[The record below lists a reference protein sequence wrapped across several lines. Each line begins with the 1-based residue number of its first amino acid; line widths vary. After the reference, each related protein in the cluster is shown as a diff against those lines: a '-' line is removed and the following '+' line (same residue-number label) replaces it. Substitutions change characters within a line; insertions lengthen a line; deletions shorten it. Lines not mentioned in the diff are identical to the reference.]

1 LNRIGLRIFAAPAIV
16 TFAMACSHHS
26 TVARAAPAQQTA
38 LERQIVNA
46 RDAGDGDFDLKAL
59 RARVDADPRDLKAR
73 LDLAR
78 HYQRAGFPEI
88 AIEHCRLACERA
100 PESVEAHVALAKM
113 LRADG
118 KSGEAL
124 TELAKFAAGATDGGV
139 EMWAWLGLLQ
149 DESGRWPEGEASHR
163 KALALAPGR
172 DDLHNNLGYCLLRQ
186 DRKEEA
192 AEEFRTALKL
202 NAQSATARN
211 NLGLALAGNPK
222 EAVLNWQAV
231 ADPASAHNNMG
242 VALIE
247 AGRYAEAREEIA
259 LALSYNQQ
267 HSAALKNLRLL
278 SQLDGKAAE
287 IALPARAN
295 GRAARMRAAWV
306 RFWAVSADERK
317 EKDSGSAV
325 ASR

>member
-1 LNRIGLRIFAAPAIV
+1 MITFGAACGHRAVVAQAVRPPLHSQP
-16 TFAMACSHHS
+16 TAM
-26 TVARAAPAQQTA
+26 
-38 LERQIVNA
+38 ERQIANA
-46 RDAGDGDFDLKAL
+46 KDAGDGDFDLNAL
-59 RARVDADPRDLKAR
+59 RAKVDRDPQDLKAR
-73 LDLAR
+73 LELAR
-78 HYQRAGFPEI
+78 HYQRDGFPEI

-124 TELAKFAAGATDGGV
+124 NELGKFAALHASDGTV
-139 EMWAWLGLLQ
+139 EVWAWLGLLQ
-149 DESGRWPEGEASHR
+149 DESGHWTDGEASHR
-163 KALALAPGR
+163 KAIALAPGR

-192 AEEFRTALKL
+192 AVEFRTALKL
-202 NAQSATARN
+202 NAQSMTARN

-222 EAVLNWQAV
+222 EAVLNWQVV
-231 ADPASAHNNMG
+231 ADPASAHNNMA

-267 HSAALKNLRLL
+267 HSAALRNLRLI
-278 SQLDGKAAE
+278 SQLDGRPAE
-287 IALPARAN
+287 FAIPVRAD
-295 GRAARMRAAWV
+295 GRVARMRAAWG
-306 RFWAVSADERK
+306 RFWAVSADE
-317 EKDSGSAV
+317 EKKKRESGNPV